1 MNDLLW
7 KRHGIQP
14 RSDQRKHLHAYV
26 DAAVLDKVDE
36 MDRPDRVD
44 QNGSTKW
51 QLQLESSATTVT
63 KI

>member
-7 KRHGIQP
+7 KRHGIQQ

-36 MDRPDRVD
+36 MV
-44 QNGSTKW
+44 
-51 QLQLESSATTVT
+51 LETILEVPNL
-63 KI
+63 

>member
-7 KRHGIQP
+7 KRHGIQQ

-36 MDRPDRVD
+36 MVPPRMRSRFVETCLL
-44 QNGSTKW
+44 NELKT
-51 QLQLESSATTVT
+51 LEATS
-63 KI
+63 